1 MFPSFHRYCTI
12 TLTTINKG
20 YMYANLTN
28 IFPLNISPKISSPC
42 WWLSTFHYF
51 YLFMTLLGLSFK
63 PVDSM
68 SPITTYGFS

>member
-1 MFPSFHRYCTI
+1 MFPLSHRYYAI

-20 YMYANLTN
+20 YMHVNLTGV
-28 IFPLNISPKISSPC
+28 FPLNTSSKISSPC

-63 PVDSM
+63 PVDWM
-68 SPITTYGFS
+68 SPITTYGLS